1 MGVTS
6 LGRHTRPGCNLG
18 FYAVRSINQ
27 DSDLVLYTVCVVVYL
42 TSGGCEGSGAE
53 RRSLK
58 LCQECGSISWVGSR
72 DFYAQIWASKRHR
85 GHMG

>member
-18 FYAVRSINQ
+18 FYVIRSINQ

-42 TSGGCEGSGAE
+42 TSGDARGLGLTAV
-53 RRSLK
+53 LK
-58 LCQECGSISWVGSR
+58 TMSR
-72 DFYAQIWASKRHR
+72 MRLHLL
-85 GHMG
+85 GGVT